1 MADQAY
7 MGNLADDPV
16 LRYGPD
22 GKAWVSGRIIENK
35 KDRYDPITKTWVK
48 NENKLVLSYKLSGA
62 LAEHFAQS
70 AAKKGQRWV
79 ITGDLVTR
87 EFEKDGVRRSMTEI
101 IGTDAAASVM
111 FGTTSFTRASSGH
124 H

>member
-35 KDRYDPITKTWVK
+35 KDRYDPTTKTWVK

-70 AAKKGQRWV
+70 AKKGQRWV
-79 ITGDLVTR
+79 ITGD
-87 EFEKDGVRRSMTEI
+87 
-101 IGTDAAASVM
+101 
-111 FGTTSFTRASSGH
+111 FGDS
-124 H
+124 

>member
-22 GKAWVSGRIIENK
+22 GKAWV
-35 KDRYDPITKTWVK
+35 K

-70 AAKKGQRWV
+70 AKKGQRWV

-111 FGTTSFTRASSGH
+111 FGTTSFTRASSGQH
-124 H
+124 